1 MLKNRTIAILG
12 TGTMGEALIRGLL
25 EAGAAKAEAITATAR
40 HEDRLKDLATRF
52 HVHTTL
58 DNAAAVR
65 GAEVVVLAV
74 KPKALDELLGLIKEA
89 ITPRHTVVSIVA
101 GATSAYIEAR
111 LAPGVPV
118 VRSMPNTPCQVRAG
132 VTAVC
137 KGTHAGEAHL
147 AVAHSLF
154 GAIGSCVTVDEPYM
168 DAITGLSAS
177 GPAFIFMVIESLAE
191 GGVKVGLPRKLA
203 TQLAAHAVHG
213 AGKLALDTQEHPA
226 LLKDMVTTPA
236 GCTMDGIL
244 QLEEGGLRVTLIKAV
259 VKATQRASELVIK
272 PRG

>member
-1 MLKNRTIAILG
+1 MLTDRTIAILG
-12 TGTMGEALIRGLL
+12 AGTMGESLIRGLL
-25 EAGAAKAEAITATAR
+25 EAGAAKAENLIATSR
-40 HEDRLKDLATRF
+40 DQGRLADLATRF
-52 HVHTTL
+52 RVRTTL

-65 GAEVVVLAV
+65 DADVVVIAV
-74 KPKALDELLGLIKEA
+74 KPKALDELLRQVKEA
-89 ITPRHTVVSIVA
+89 VTPRHTVVSIVA
-101 GATSAYIEAR
+101 GAASSYIEAR

-132 VTAVC
+132 VTAVS
-137 KGTHAGEAHL
+137 KGTHANDSHL
-147 AVAHSLF
+147 ATAHSLF
-154 GAIGSCVTVDEPYM
+154 GAIGECVTVDELYM

-213 AGKLALDTQEHPA
+213 AGKLALETKEHPA

-259 VKATQRASELVIK
+259 VKATQRAGELVIK